1 MAEIKELSE
10 DSKFNISIKT
20 LGGISALIFT
30 LVSMWFALQA
40 DIAEAKEL
48 PKPEINRVEYDLKDE
63 AVRNAIYETQND
75 VQDIK
80 AQLNKIDERLYDL
93 SK

>member
-1 MAEIKELSE
+1 MKELSE
-10 DSKFNISIKT
+10 NSKFQISLKT
-20 LGGISALIFT
+20 LGGVAALITT

-48 PKPEINRVEYDLKDE
+48 PKPEINRIEYDLKDE

-80 AQLNKIDERLYDL
+80 VQLNKIDERLYDL
-93 SK
+93 AK

>member
-1 MAEIKELSE
+1 MAELSE
-10 DSKFNISIKT
+10 NTKFDISIKT
-20 LGGISALIFT
+20 LGGLAALITT
-30 LVSMWFALQA
+30 LVSMWFALKA

-93 SK
+93 AK

>member
-10 DSKFNISIKT
+10 NSKFNISIKT

>member
-1 MAEIKELSE
+1 MAELSE
-10 DSKFNISIKT
+10 NTKFDISLKT
-20 LGGISALIFT
+20 LGGIAALITT
-30 LVSMWFALQA
+30 LVSMWFALKE

-63 AVRNAIYETQND
+63 AVRNAIYDTQQD

-80 AQLNKIDERLYDL
+80 TQLDKIDERLYEMV
-93 SK
+93 K

>member
-1 MAEIKELSE
+1 MAELSE
-10 DSKFNISIKT
+10 NTKFDISLKT
-20 LGGISALIFT
+20 LGGIAALITT
-30 LVSMWFALQA
+30 LVSMWFVLQA

-63 AVRNAIYETQND
+63 AIRNAIYETQSD

-80 AQLNKIDERLYDL
+80 SQLDKIDERLYEMV
-93 SK
+93 K

>member
-1 MAEIKELSE
+1 MAELSE
-10 DSKFNISIKT
+10 NTKFDISIKT
-20 LGGISALIFT
+20 LGGLAALITT
-30 LVSMWFALQA
+30 LVSMWFALKA

-75 VQDIK
+75 VQDNK

-93 SK
+93 AK

>member
-1 MAEIKELSE
+1 MKELSE
-10 DSKFNISIKT
+10 SSKFQISIKT
-20 LGGISALIFT
+20 LGGVAALITT

-40 DIAEAKEL
+40 DIALAKEL
-48 PKPEINRVEYDLKDE
+48 PKPEINRIEYDLKDE

-80 AQLNKIDERLYDL
+80 VQLNKIDERLYDL
-93 SK
+93 AK

>member
-1 MAEIKELSE
+1 MAGIKELSE

>member
-1 MAEIKELSE
+1 MAELSE
-10 DSKFNISIKT
+10 NTKFDISLKT
-20 LGGISALIFT
+20 LGGIAALITT
-30 LVSMWFALQA
+30 LVSMWFALKA

-63 AVRNAIYETQND
+63 AVRNAIYDTQQD

-80 AQLNKIDERLYDL
+80 TQLDKIDERLYEMV
-93 SK
+93 K

>member
-1 MAEIKELSE
+1 MAELSE
-10 DSKFNISIKT
+10 NTKFDISLKT
-20 LGGISALIFT
+20 LGGIAALITT
-30 LVSMWFALQA
+30 LVSMWFVLQA

-63 AVRNAIYETQND
+63 AVRNAIYETQQD

-80 AQLNKIDERLYDL
+80 VQLDKIDERLYEMV
-93 SK
+93 K